1 MRTNR
6 AGLRVLVAIV
16 AGLLVAGCII
26 SYAMGVSDGK
36 ECLFPAIADL
46 QACNKEL
53 SNDLY
58 AANKELNAR
67 ENLINWASL
76 YIKKKGAK

>member
-6 AGLRVLVAIV
+6 AGLRFLVILV
-16 AGLLVAGCII
+16 AGLLIAGCII
-26 SYAMGVSDGK
+26 SYALGVTDGK
-36 ECLFPAIADL
+36 ECLLPAISDL

-53 SNDLY
+53 SADLY